1 MLLKRDNRSFI
12 FRYCEVCFRLT
23 PDSRYTLIGVTY
35 TLIGVKGVGR
45 LPYEVAF
52 RRSAS

>member
-1 MLLKRDNRSFI
+1 MLLKRDNRSFT
-12 FRYCEVCFRLT
+12 FRYCEVGFRLT
-23 PDSRYTLIGVTY
+23 PDSWY

-45 LPYEVAF
+45 LPYEGAF